1 METQKIKGQAKSII
15 LDNGAEITYCE
26 KGEENKEVIIMGG
39 FFFITFMPMVEH
51 LAKHYHVYGV
61 VMRFS
66 GPTDQ
71 LAADG
76 RTHWG
81 RQWGKD
87 IYDFAVKMGIQ
98 KFHYFGK
105 CHGSVPG
112 WYLFRNHPEM
122 LEDFSCFFLA
132 PHLKGQNSNKWF
144 ELQSDLKAMMA
155 SAIRNVETG
164 LPKKMEEAN
173 VFSEADKANFWAINT
188 YAASPE
194 KIWDSIEE
202 CENNLKTTNIPV
214 GFLFG
219 SDDPLFYDFY
229 DSNMYI
235 WQIVKGC
242 HFTIIHGEKHLM
254 EIDCPDRVAD
264 EVLSFINQ
272 AHKNYN

>member
-26 KGEENKEVIIMGG
+26 KGEENKEVLIMGG

-76 RTHWG
+76 HTHWG

-87 IYDFAVKMGIQ
+87 IYDFAIKMGIQ

-202 CENNLKTTNIPV
+202 CEKNLKTTHIPV

-242 HFTIIHGEKHLM
+242 HFTIVHGEKHLM